1 MTALQQVVLF
11 GSSGQAASYVKCFT
25 HDHVAGPLC
34 EVVAMIDDYRGGQG
48 HIVNGVPVVD
58 FEHWARNLRDKA
70 CFISVG
76 NPKARREIGLRLA
89 RAGGSF
95 VDFYR
100 IANQFPGASAGCGTY
115 LHPTVSVMSEVAI
128 GDHVQAMP
136 FTVIG
141 HDVRIGSCVTLC
153 SSVTVS
159 GHVVIEDEVFIGAGA
174 VLGNGTAARPLVIG
188 RGATVGVGA
197 VVTKSVLPATTV
209 MGNPARPL
217 RDLARSRRGG

>member
-1 MTALQQVVLF
+1 MTGLRQVVLF

-25 HDHVAGPLC
+25 HDHATGPLC

-48 HIVNGVPVVD
+48 HLVHGIPVIG
-58 FEHWARNLRDKA
+58 FEHWQSELRDKP

-76 NPKARREIGLRLA
+76 NPKARRQIALRLA
-89 RAGGSF
+89 QAGGTF
-95 VDFYR
+95 VDFHPS
-100 IANQFPGASAGCGTY
+100 AGEFPGVHAGGGTY
-115 LHPTVSVMSEVAI
+115 LHPAISVMSDVVI
-128 GDHVQAMP
+128 GDHVQTMP

-141 HDVRIGSCVTLC
+141 HDVRIGSYVTMC

-197 VVTKSVLPATTV
+197 VVTKSVAPDTTV

-217 RDLARSRRGG
+217 RELARSRRGD